1 MEDMVKMLGIKMMT
15 INDNEFQLMRV
26 MTINDKYE
34 DDKSYK
40 NGEKDEIGDKKW
52 WKLNYETGKDEIGG
66 DDKTG

>member
-40 NGEKDEIGDKKW
+40 NGEKDEISDKKW
-52 WKLNYETGKDEIGG
+52 
-66 DDKTG
+66 